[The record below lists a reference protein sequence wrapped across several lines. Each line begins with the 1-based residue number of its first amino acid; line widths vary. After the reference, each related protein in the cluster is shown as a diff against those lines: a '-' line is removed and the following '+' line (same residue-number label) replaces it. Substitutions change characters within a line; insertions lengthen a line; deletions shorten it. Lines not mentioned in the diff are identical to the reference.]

1 MTLYEINSQIDQIL
15 SNIEIDDETGEV
27 LVDTL
32 LEGLC
37 KLPSHDVKIENI
49 ACFIGGQ
56 ELKAGMQRLRQR
68 RSKESQPGL
77 KQKEKTYL
85 NALHICLTTTTYR
98 AKFAQARC
106 KISYRKST
114 STDVDEVAF
123 LEKYKDDPKMCTPKP
138 TEYKYDKNE
147 LKKMIKVG
155 QVIEGVKVVENNN
168 ISIK

>member
-1 MTLYEINSQIDQIL
+1 
-15 SNIEIDDETGEV
+15 
-27 LVDTL
+27 
-32 LEGLC
+32 
-37 KLPSHDVKIENI
+37 
-49 ACFIGGQ
+49 
-56 ELKAGMQRLRQR
+56 MQRNKAEGP
-68 RSKESQPGL
+68 KESQPGSEAKRKDL
-77 KQKEKTYL
+77 LERLTYMLDNDLQGQKFET
-85 NALHICLTTTTYR
+85 
-98 AKFAQARC
+98 ARC